1 MLGKDGDCSQGRSKR
16 CCRPSSGWGVRVT
29 GLQACTL
36 HSPIFF
42 FLLLI
47 FFYYFLKYIYVFSAA
62 PGRSPGA
69 PPLSAGAGWSQASRA
84 GGREGGRLPA
94 ARLLHSGYF
103 KPTARSS
110 LQTGGGIFLSFSIFF
125 LFTLPN
131 LQFLFCSIKYIL
143 KIRSRLKSSRR
154 AQGKAQLGPR
164 AGFPRGAGSDKA
176 GDSFW
181 GVPGTKGLG
190 GARPWPQ
197 PPGFDGE

>member
-1 MLGKDGDCSQGRSKR
+1 MLE
-16 CCRPSSGWGVRVT
+16 
-29 GLQACTL
+29 
-36 HSPIFF
+36 
-42 FLLLI
+42 
-47 FFYYFLKYIYVFSAA
+47 
-62 PGRSPGA
+62 
-69 PPLSAGAGWSQASRA
+69 
-84 GGREGGRLPA
+84 GGREGGCQQPGCSTPA
-94 ARLLHSGYF
+94 ILNLLLAAAF
-103 KPTARSS
+103 KPEA
-110 LQTGGGIFLSFSIFF
+110 GFFFLFLFFF